1 MPGRHPV
8 SAQSA
13 LCGAWQRDPEGPRV
27 GGGVSQATPGARGD
41 LWTTGLVALGGLS
54 LITRAPQ
61 GGTPGLAPVTL
72 SSLGVRKPQLAVDNF
87 LSPGGSGN
95 WGPVTG
101 EGVGGGWGPL
111 SSAYHPMSC
120 VQSSEAVDG

>member
-1 MPGRHPV
+1 MDHLGWWP
-8 SAQSA
+8 
-13 LCGAWQRDPEGPRV
+13 CGP
-27 GGGVSQATPGARGD
+27 
-41 LWTTGLVALGGLS
+41 S

-61 GGTPGLAPVTL
+61 GGSPGLAPVTL

-101 EGVGGGWGPL
+101 EGVGVGSTVLCL
-111 SSAYHPMSC
+111 SSHELCPE
-120 VQSSEAVDG
+120 Q